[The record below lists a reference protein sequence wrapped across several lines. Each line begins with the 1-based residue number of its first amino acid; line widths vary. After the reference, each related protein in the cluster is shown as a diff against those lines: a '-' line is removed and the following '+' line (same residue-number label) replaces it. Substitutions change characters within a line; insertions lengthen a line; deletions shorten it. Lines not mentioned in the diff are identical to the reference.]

1 MKPYQRETFK
11 LSAGPCAAQ
20 GYLMTIHIG
29 NFIRSD
35 GKTFPVPSGHRLRG
49 TWGLSSTVWAVG
61 NEQQAV
67 PDSLE
72 ILYFSYLEDEL
83 YEGTFALPQ
92 ERIYQLLKA
101 GYWNTSTGQAETY
114 HKFTVCVLP
123 KGGVYVWLTGVG
135 RQEFVGRFQAARSAA
150 DFNRTSSGGDRAVL
164 ARAARAEAPAAV
176 QEQVRAGTLSTRQWD
191 EYLKQY
197 PWRVAFNQ
205 PLTPYKPHNIDY
217 VNAEGSAYPLTAD
230 YAPYFRALLEPSP
243 KPVPRSLNLYLQAE
257 HGARYFLRVDPFDEA
272 ETLAA
277 FRALHAA
284 SPASPITLLY
294 TFDKPLTK
302 ATLSLKNETK
312 EIPLLKSTVEIIP
325 KKQ

>member
-11 LSAGPCAAQ
+11 LSASPCAAK
-20 GYLMTIHIG
+20 GYPMTIHIG

-35 GKTFPVPSGHRLRG
+35 GKTFPVPSGHYLEG
-49 TWGLSSTVWAVG
+49 TWGLSSTSWAVG

-72 ILYFSYLEDEL
+72 ILYFSYLENEL

-92 ERIYQLLKA
+92 EKLYALLKA
-101 GYWNTSTGQAETY
+101 GYWNTGQAETY
-114 HKFTVCVLP
+114 KELTVCVLP
-123 KGGVYVWLTGVG
+123 KGGVYVWLTGAG
-135 RQEFVGRFQAARSAA
+135 RKEFIGRFQAARSAA
-150 DFNRTSSGGDRAVL
+150 DFRRFVRTGDRAL
-164 ARAARAEAPAAV
+164 MARTARAEAPAAV

-191 EYLKQY
+191 EYLKTY

-205 PLTPYKPHNIDY
+205 PLVPYSFYDIDY
-217 VNAEGSAYPLTAD
+217 VNAERTFCPLTPD
-230 YAPYFRALLEPSP
+230 PAPFYRALLEPSP
-243 KPVPRSLNLYLQAE
+243 KPVPRRLNLRLQAE

-312 EIPLLKSTVEIIP
+312 EIPLLKSTVEIIH
-325 KKQ
+325 KK